1 MRPQT
6 LPLKRRLSQTQ
17 ILAEKIS
24 LLKDSY
30 QGEECF
36 ILTAGPSLNDYPQE
50 YLREKLKDKLVIAV
64 KQAVKLFPEIVDFHL
79 LNQYN
84 FQRYVTNNATITA
97 MVRFRGSRAKTPG
110 LQEDLPFYIDP
121 SLAITEA
128 SLAITKNY
136 AAHTIEQTLERPFG
150 PGIMHELGI
159 YLPVLLGVKTVNVIG
174 WDIGQPNTNEI
185 KRFYEGE
192 CLLKRVQ
199 RYVMHFSPNLYNSVY
214 IKWENRLKL
223 LAFLLGRD
231 VVINN
236 PGIVPNEAKFI
247 AASTGEL
254 YRWYREIGINMNVIS
269 TRSMIDSVVPR
280 RTF

>member
-6 LPLKRRLSQTQ
+6 LPLKRRLGKTQ
-17 ILAEKIS
+17 DLAGKLS
-24 LLKDSY
+24 LLKDTY

-36 ILTAGPSLNDYPQE
+36 ILTAGPSLNDYPRE
-50 YLREKLKDKLVIAV
+50 YLRETLKDKLVIAV
-64 KQAVKLFPEIVDFHL
+64 KQTVKLFPDIVDFHL

-84 FQRYVTNNATITA
+84 FQRYVTGDATITV
-97 MVRFRGSRAKTPG
+97 MVRFRGTRTRTPG
-110 LQEDLPFYIDP
+110 LHEDLSFYIDP
-121 SLAITEA
+121 SLATTET
-128 SLAITKNY
+128 SLAITQDY
-136 AAHTIEQTLERPFG
+136 AAHTLEQTLDRPFG

-159 YLPVLLGVKTVNVIG
+159 YLPILLGVKTVNVIG

-192 CLLKRVQ
+192 SLLKRVQ
-199 RYVMHFSPNLYNSVY
+199 KYVMHFSPPLYNSVY

-223 LAFLLGRD
+223 LAFLLGGD

-236 PGIVPNEAKFI
+236 PGIVAGEAKFI
-247 AASTGEL
+247 AASTGKL

-269 TRSMIDSVVPR
+269 TRSMIDGVVPR
-280 RTF
+280 RML